1 MDLEKMKLFDRIEPM
16 IGGTPLLEIQFKF
29 KGTKRRIFAKM
40 ESYNLTG
47 NIKDRGIPFFMSQI
61 VPSRSKNTAALFKV
75 ISSFCKILSYP
86 YFLSNYNILGF
97 ICALHNMW

>member
-47 NIKDRGIPFFMSQI
+47 NIKDRVAFYIMKKAYQEGSIHPQDKI
-61 VPSRSKNTAALFKV
+61 CLLYTSRCV
-75 ISSFCKILSYP
+75 
-86 YFLSNYNILGF
+86 
-97 ICALHNMW
+97 